1 MKKKLT
7 ILLIICLTF
16 TMLLGCEEKEDAVII
31 NTVEDVMSY
40 LDENHEITNVIKKPS
55 NTKDV
60 LKMYQFEYNNDVYEL
75 LNYEEESTFE
85 NIKNDKITFNLDG
98 MTLTQDCIINSTMV
112 LCFSNIKD
120 TELLDT
126 FLRIKVGGEQTLDR
140 EF

>member
-7 ILLIICLTF
+7 ILLIICLISSLF
-16 TMLLGCEEKEDAVII
+16 IGCEEKEEATII

-40 LDENHEITNVIKKPS
+40 LEENHEITSIVEKPS

-60 LKMYQFEYNNDVYEL
+60 RKMYQFEYNNDVYEL
-75 LNYEEESTFE
+75 LNYEEETTFE
-85 NIKNDKITFNLDG
+85 NIESDKITFNLDG
-98 MTLTQDCIINSTMV
+98 MTLTQDCIINATMV